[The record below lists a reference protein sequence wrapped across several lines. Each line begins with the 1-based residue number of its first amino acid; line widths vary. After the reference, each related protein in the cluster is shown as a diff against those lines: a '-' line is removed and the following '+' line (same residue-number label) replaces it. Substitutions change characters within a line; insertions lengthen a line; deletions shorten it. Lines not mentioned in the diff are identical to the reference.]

1 MFFVLWGIVFVAG
14 TWIIATY
21 NSLTALRLRVHNAWH
36 QINVQLKR
44 RNDSIADLVKTLK
57 GEINF
62 EQDTLQSLIEA
73 RNTAMVVTGV
83 KQAAEAQS
91 RLGESLGQ
99 VLALIENQP
108 DLKSNKEVLD
118 FQDELSTRENH
129 IAIARQY
136 YNDLVAQYN
145 TKQQAFPGNL
155 ISGFFKFQPSEL
167 FSTARFERTI
177 LPKANVS
184 LPR

>member
-21 NSLTALRLRVHNAWH
+21 NTLTALRLRVQNAWH

-44 RNDSIADLVKTLK
+44 RNDSIADLVETLK

-73 RNTAMVVTGV
+73 RSRAMVATGIE
-83 KQAAEAQS
+83 QTAEAQD
-91 RLGESLGQ
+91 RLSESLGQ
-99 VLALIENQP
+99 VFALMENDP
-108 DLKSNKEVLD
+108 DLKSNKEVID
-118 FQDELSTRENH
+118 FQEELSTRENH

-136 YNDLVAQYN
+136 YNDLVKQYN
-145 TKQQAFPGNL
+145 TKQQVFPGNL
-155 ISGFFKFQPSEL
+155 IADFFKFQPSEL
-167 FSTARFERTI
+167 FSTARVERAI
-177 LPKANVS
+177 LPQAKLS

>member
-1 MFFVLWGIVFVAG
+1 MFFVLWGIFFVAG

-62 EQDTLQSLIEA
+62 EQDRLQSLIEA
-73 RNTAMVVTGV
+73 RNTAMVATGV

-99 VLALIENQP
+99 VLALIENHP

-155 ISGFFKFQPSEL
+155 IAGLCKFQPSEL
-167 FSTARFERTI
+167 FAAPEAEMA
-177 LPKANVS
+177 LPKVSLS